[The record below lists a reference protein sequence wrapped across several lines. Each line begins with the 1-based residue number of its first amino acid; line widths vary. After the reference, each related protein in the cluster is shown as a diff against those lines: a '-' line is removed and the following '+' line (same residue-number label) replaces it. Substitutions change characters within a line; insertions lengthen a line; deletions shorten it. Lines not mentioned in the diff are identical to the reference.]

1 MSLAVQLSDDQVAI
15 LGCAIV
21 FFGCLVMMV
30 ISQKIGDKVRGPS
43 RRSAARIV
51 PFPASSAEPASDRK
65 AA

>member
-21 FFGCLVMMV
+21 FFGCLIMMV

-43 RRSAARIV
+43 RRSAPQVV
-51 PFPASSAEPASDRK
+51 PFPVQSVESTSDRK